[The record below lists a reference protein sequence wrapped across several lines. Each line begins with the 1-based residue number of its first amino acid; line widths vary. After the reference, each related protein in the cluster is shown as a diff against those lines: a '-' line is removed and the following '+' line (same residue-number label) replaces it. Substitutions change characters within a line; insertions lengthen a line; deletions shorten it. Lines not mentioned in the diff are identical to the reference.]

1 MLFFAAWLFLFCLHW
16 GAETTS
22 YGLFLKERLGL
33 TPQGMGWYMATE
45 FAVLAIT
52 AYWYGRS
59 WYGRLS
65 SLSLLSLALVTSGLG
80 HILMTIPNVGLSLA
94 WRLVHGF
101 GDALIMMEI
110 YTTIARL
117 FHVDRIGGHSSLIN
131 LVSVGGSFAGALIF
145 GPLGAAYGYQWPLII
160 SGCISLGLLPLA
172 YWGLKARPAPLPSS
186 PTTI

>member
-1 MLFFAAWLFLFCLHW
+1 
-16 GAETTS
+16 
-22 YGLFLKERLGL
+22 
-33 TPQGMGWYMATE
+33 MATE

-80 HILMTIPNVGLSLA
+80 HILMTIPNVGLSLT

-131 LVSVGGSFAGALIF
+131 LVSVSGSFAGALIF

-160 SGCISLGLLPLA
+160 SGCISLCLLPLA
-172 YWGLKARPAPLPSS
+172 YWSLKSNPASTPAIS
-186 PTTI
+186 TVFEN